1 MKWQQELPRC
11 LYKRRSIK
19 LSTANELFN
28 QPLQVINI
36 GTSKFKED
44 LELQGVETIQ
54 VDWQPPAGGNLQL
67 LEALDFFQ
75 ENEKVEKANQES
87 IQRIKDAHPFLIDIG
102 LAIDVIPGM
111 HSKKILHAGPPI
123 AWENMAGPMQG
134 AVIGALIFEGMAA
147 DEEQARALIEA
158 GAIEF
163 GSCNEHSTVGPM
175 AGIVSPSMPV
185 HIIENRTHG
194 NRAYCTINEG
204 LGKVLRFGAFSS
216 DVIDRLK
223 WLRDVFAPAM
233 KKALVLTDGID
244 LKAIIAQALH
254 MGDEC
259 HNRNKAATSLF
270 YREMTDYFMQTDCKT
285 DTLREVLRFIQN
297 NEHYFLN
304 LSMPACKASLD
315 AGHGI
320 PYSTVVTTM
329 ARNGVEFGIRIS
341 GLGDKEWFT
350 APANFIKGLYFPGY
364 SEQDATR
371 DLGDSAITETMG
383 IGGFAMG
390 GSPAIVQ
397 FVGGEVEDAIQYSEQ
412 MYDITVSENSNYAI
426 PTLNFRG
433 AAFGIDVRKV
443 IETSILPV
451 INTGMAHK
459 VAGIG
464 QIGAG
469 IVHPPKEC
477 FEKGLLR
484 FYKLYG
490 EEEANE

>member
-1 MKWQQELPRC
+1 MKWQQELHLC
-11 LYKRRSIK
+11 LCKRRLIK
-19 LSTANELFN
+19 VSKLNELFN

-44 LELQGVETIQ
+44 LDMQGIDTIQ

-67 LEALDFFQ
+67 IEALDFFVD
-75 ENEKVEKANQES
+75 NEKVEKANQEC
-87 IQRIKDAHPFLIDIG
+87 IQRMKDAHPFLIDIG
-102 LAIDVIPGM
+102 LAVDVIPGM
-111 HSKKILHAGPPI
+111 HSKKVLHAGPPI
-123 AWENMAGPMQG
+123 SWENMAGPMQG
-134 AVIGALIFEGMAA
+134 AIVGALIFEGMAA
-147 DEEQARALIEA
+147 NEDEARALIEA
-158 GAIEF
+158 GEIEL
-163 GSCNEHSTVGPM
+163 SPCNEHSTVGPM
-175 AGIVSPSMPV
+175 AGIVSPTMPV
-185 HIIENRTHG
+185 HVIENRTHG
-194 NRAYCTINEG
+194 NNAYCSINEG
-204 LGKVLRFGAFSS
+204 LGKVLRFGAFSNE
-216 DVIDRLK
+216 VIDRLK
-223 WLRDVFAPAM
+223 WLRDVFTPTL

-244 LKAIIAQALH
+244 LKSITAQALH

-270 YREMTDYFMQTDCKT
+270 YREIADYFLQTDSET
-285 DTLREVLRFIQN
+285 DILREVLRFIQN

-304 LSMPACKASLD
+304 LSMPACKAALD
-315 AGHGI
+315 AGHGV

-341 GLGDKEWFT
+341 GLGEKEWFT

-364 SEQDATR
+364 SEEDATR

-412 MYDITVSENSNYAI
+412 MYEITVSENSHYSI
-426 PTLNFRG
+426 PALNFRG

-443 IETSILPV
+443 IETSILPI

-469 IVHPPKEC
+469 IVHPPIEC
-477 FEKGLLR
+477 FEQGFLH
-484 FYKLYG
+484 FYKVYG
-490 EEEANE
+490 KDAANE